1 MPPKPKRESI
11 VTTRKQKEELAKQ
24 AIAAR
29 ERTIATTPPS
39 SPVTKKVT
47 SPPLTDPSQ
56 TKATSSTSPSATS
69 TVTGLSTSA
78 ESDSK
83 EEQGPARIRIVTPT
97 ATTAATPLMSTT
109 PTVGGATT
117 AATAASKVAS
127 TTATTAATAAAA
139 TTAAATTTT
148 PAATTAITTV
158 GGATAVLPA
167 SIPGETLIQ
176 VNIGQRPFFIGS
188 GPAAETRRRAYFTT
202 PRTTGSLV
210 RGEQEI
216 IDYFGIDALGMA
228 IQLMPDFFKDLPS
241 CTSDTKA
248 FTNKKCQS
256 VYQTLWMTKMSRTTK
271 AQAALTADL
280 TALQPFG
287 NDTNALDLAQL
298 NALMNLTHR
307 DMLTI
312 RVREL
317 ANVYRIPIL
326 P

>member
-127 TTATTAATAAAA
+127 TTATTAATAAA

-188 GPAAETRRRAYFTT
+188 GPTAETRRRAYFTT
-202 PRTTGSLV
+202 PRTAGSLV

-287 NDTNALDLAQL
+287 NDTTALDLAQL